1 MNFPQITMQSTFGKI
16 GITTQ
21 NAQLTIEQP
30 PAELSIEQPPAEMVV
45 EKTQSRLTID
55 QSKARADVD
64 LKSARERIADAAQHG
79 HQAAMEGIARRSQEG
94 EELLKIENGGSA
106 ITAQAERIRMVPQQ
120 DFNIGWIPS
129 SGSVQINYD
138 PGRLD
143 INWRVN
149 KPIIKSQTHQPIMN
163 YYPGKVDIQMKQY
176 PSLNIDI
183 GL

>member
-1 MNFPQITMQSTFGKI
+1 MNFPQITMQSTFAKI
-16 GITTQ
+16 GINTQ

-45 EKTQSRLTID
+45 EKTPSRLTID
-55 QSKARADVD
+55 QLRARADVD
-64 LKSARERIADAAQHG
+64 LKSAQQRIAETAQEG
-79 HQAAMEGIARRSQEG
+79 HLDVQKGIARRVQEG
-94 EELLKIENGGSA
+94 EQLMQIENSGNP
-106 ITAQAERIRMVPQQ
+106 IAQQANQHKIISEHE
-120 DFNIGWIPS
+120 FGLGWIPS
-129 SGSVQINYD
+129 WGSVNINYD

-143 INWRVN
+143 INWKIN
-149 KPIIKSQTHQPIMN
+149 KPIINSQSYRPIIN